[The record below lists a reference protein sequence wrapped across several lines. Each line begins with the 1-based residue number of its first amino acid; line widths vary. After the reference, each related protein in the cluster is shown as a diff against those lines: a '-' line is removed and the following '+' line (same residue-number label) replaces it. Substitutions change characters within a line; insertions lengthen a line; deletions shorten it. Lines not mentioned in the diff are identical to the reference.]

1 MSTLKDTAMAE
12 IEKTEADHIEEARA
26 RLLDAA
32 LIHVMFDG
40 WSPETLKMAIA
51 DSGVDPA
58 LAQLACPRGAIDL
71 AVAFHK
77 RGDRQMVAAMQAAD
91 MEALRYKDRIAL
103 GVRLRLEAVAQDRE
117 AVRRGVTLFA
127 LPQHAA
133 EGATL
138 IWGTCDLIWNTLGD
152 TSEDVNWYTKRATL
166 SAVYSATVLFW
177 LGDESEDF
185 TDTWAFLDRRIDNV
199 MQIEKLKAGLR
210 KNPLVQG
217 FMAGPGRLL
226 DQIKAPSPKT
236 PTDLPGHI
244 SKG

>member
-1 MSTLKDTAMAE
+1 MAKT
-12 IEKTEADHIEEARA
+12 EKTEADHISEARA
-26 RLLDAA
+26 RLLEAA

-51 DSGVDPA
+51 DSGVEPS
-58 LAQLACPRGAIDL
+58 LAQQACPRGAIDL

-77 RGDRQMVAAMQAAD
+77 RGDRVMVAAMQSAD

-127 LPQHAA
+127 LPQHAT
-133 EGATL
+133 EGAAL
-138 IWGTCDLIWNTLGD
+138 IWGTCDLIWKTLGD

-166 SAVYSATVLFW
+166 SAVYSSTILYW
-177 LGDESEDF
+177 LGDESEDYAQ
-185 TDTWAFLDRRIDNV
+185 TWAFLDRRIENV
-199 MQIEKLKAGLR
+199 MQFEKFKSGLR
-210 KNPLVQG
+210 KNPLIKG

-226 DQIKAPSPKT
+226 GQIKAPSRTAPA
-236 PTDLPGHI
+236 DLPGHI